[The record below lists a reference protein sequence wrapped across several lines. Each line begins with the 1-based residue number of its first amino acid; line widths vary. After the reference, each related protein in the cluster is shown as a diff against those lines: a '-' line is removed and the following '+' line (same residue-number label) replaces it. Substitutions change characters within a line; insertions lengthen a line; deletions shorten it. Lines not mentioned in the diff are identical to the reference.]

1 MPKDRPTRNPRMSPA
16 GLSPEE
22 LSRHRS
28 QSASPGTACQPRHG
42 SAERCSFVTSRGG
55 VEHCADPPY
64 LAEFCRFHHDCLLR
78 REISPL
84 GRILDSVRDQ
94 ERRRE
99 INGHGIQSLERD
111 RLPADPLTG
120 GEQEGRS

>member
-1 MPKDRPTRNPRMSPA
+1 MPKDRPVRNPRMSPA

-28 QSASPGTACQPRHG
+28 QFAWPGTASQPQHP
-42 SAERCSFVTSRGG
+42 SAESCSFVTSRGG
-55 VEHCADPPY
+55 VQHCADPPY
-64 LAEFCRFHHDCLLR
+64 LAGFCRFHHDCLLR
-78 REISPL
+78 GEISPL
-84 GRILDSVRDQ
+84 GRILDSVREQ

-99 INGHGIQSLERD
+99 INGHGIRSPERH

-120 GEQEGRS
+120 RGPEDRS